1 MNPKNNIAHKF
12 PKSSHIFGSKSNTLK
27 FLQKKIKKSKIEPI
41 YDFTV
46 DKWQKNEKTILKTI
60 FKFNST
66 IIVRSSAIGE
76 DSLESS
82 QAGNFLSVLN
92 VNPRSQNL
100 VKKVSE
106 LKLASIV
113 FDRG

>member
-1 MNPKNNIAHKF
+1 MNPKNNIVHKF
-12 PKSSHIFGSKSNTLK
+12 PKYSHIFGSKSNTLK

-46 DKWQKNEKTILKTI
+46 DKWQKNKITILKTI

-82 QAGNFLSVLN
+82 QAG
-92 VNPRSQNL
+92 
-100 VKKVSE
+100 
-106 LKLASIV
+106 
-113 FDRG
+113 

>member
-1 MNPKNNIAHKF
+1 MVHIL
-12 PKSSHIFGSKSNTLK
+12 KS
-27 FLQKKIKKSKIEPI
+27 KIKKSKIETI

-76 DSLESS
+76 DSLKSS

-92 VNPRSQNL
+92 VQFFFSYHHLIFYLL
-100 VKKVSE
+100 VLSKV
-106 LKLASIV
+106 LAP
-113 FDRG
+113 